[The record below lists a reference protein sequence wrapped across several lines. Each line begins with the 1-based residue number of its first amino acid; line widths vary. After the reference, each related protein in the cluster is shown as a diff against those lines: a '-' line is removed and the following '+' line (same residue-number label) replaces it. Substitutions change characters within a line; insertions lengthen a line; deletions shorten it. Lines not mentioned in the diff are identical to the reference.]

1 MTIARIVFTRIFRAK
16 RTWAIALLPALGVLT
31 AVVARNSGRGAE
43 AYGHQV
49 RNLVIPIILALVAL
63 VISTSAI
70 GDEREDLTILYLT
83 QTTVPRLRIVVETW
97 FSAFMA
103 TLVLMTPA
111 VVAEMALGSSV
122 GVGGG
127 ALADLVFA
135 IVLAGAGY
143 CALGVLLA
151 LLTKRAALVG
161 LVYVLLWEGTLSGF
175 AAGAR
180 NLSIAQHAR
189 SIVARNVDALTRS
202 AIDPPSTGAGAAAG
216 ALLVAPVV
224 LLALGQRRLQRMNL
238 P

>member
-1 MTIARIVFTRIFRAK
+1 VFTRIFRSK
-16 RTWAIALLPALGVLT
+16 RTWAIALLPALGVVT
-31 AVVARNSGRGAE
+31 AVAARNSGRGSE

-49 RNLVIPIILALVAL
+49 RNLVVPIVLALVAL

-70 GDEREDLTILYLT
+70 GDERDDLTILYLA
-83 QTTVPRLRIVVETW
+83 QTTVPRWRIVVETW
-97 FSAFMA
+97 FSAFIA
-103 TLVLMTPA
+103 TLALMTPTII
-111 VVAEMALGSSV
+111 AEIALGSSV

-127 ALADLVFA
+127 ELVDLVFA
-135 IVLAGAGY
+135 IVLAAAGY

-189 SIVARNVDALTRS
+189 SIVARGVDPITRA
-202 AIDPPSTGAGAAAG
+202 AIDPPSTGAGTAVV
-216 ALLVAPVV
+216 ALLVAPALLLV
-224 LLALGQRRLQRMNL
+224 LAQRRLQRMNL

>member
-1 MTIARIVFTRIFRAK
+1 LTIARIVFTRIFRAK

-127 ALADLVFA
+127 ALVDLVLA
-135 IVLAGAGY
+135 IVLAAAGY

-202 AIDPPSTGAGAAAG
+202 AIDPPSTGAGAAVI

-224 LLALGQRRLQRMNL
+224 LLMLGQRRLQRMNL